1 MDVRSD
7 GGFVVAWPSK
17 HVSGALYRWTRNP
30 RDHGVADLP
39 EAWARAMA
47 RPGADCRPVERGD
60 GTTTAWGRR
69 RLEAQVELVLAAVSG
84 RRNDTLNGAAFKVG
98 QAVASGHI
106 APAAAVTALSVA
118 ASTLG
123 ADFTE
128 TEAQKT
134 ILSGLRAGWGN
145 PVGPSPLASE

>member
-1 MDVRSD
+1 M
-7 GGFVVAWPSK
+7 
-17 HVSGALYRWTRNP
+17 
-30 RDHGVADLP
+30 
-39 EAWARAMA
+39 
-47 RPGADCRPVERGD
+47 
-60 GTTTAWGRR
+60 
-69 RLEAQVELVLAAVSG
+69 ELVLAAVSG